1 MIPPLGNSANC
12 ELHRGGAIGDILE
25 RISCDRWIC
34 LQARAFDLKM
44 GRARDLLSKFGS
56 WMVIAFGVSAY
67 GDESGAQTLRDMSF
81 IRGCE
86 LFLLLQY
93 HFRS

>member
-1 MIPPLGNSANC
+1 VIPPLGNSANC

-44 GRARDLLSKFGS
+44 GRAGAGVVLDYMEMQLL
-56 WMVIAFGVSAY
+56 
-67 GDESGAQTLRDMSF
+67 
-81 IRGCE
+81 
-86 LFLLLQY
+86 
-93 HFRS
+93 